1 MGRVFGGVLGST
13 QDPQATVNSG
23 ISGRFTMSDQYFSR
37 TRNGWRVVP
46 LGDQYNPIN
55 TGPAEAWATGQ
66 LTSGTTY
73 YWANVGTAT
82 VNAPKQYEFV
92 RHDNKSW
99 VKITDTDFSNG
110 TASSANDNFNYNAD
124 GMTSSPAGWAQ
135 HNGDWYWLTIPSSRD
150 TEGWNNWD
158 LGSIP
163 VRYFRATMYWAPM
176 SAGNQIPSGHPDN
189 DNPSSFRQNDPD
201 FNSRSYGG
209 GSNVSWMRFGIGGV
223 QHQAHSDLGFSG
235 ERQSIMTNI
244 YTGNKN
250 TDYASG
256 VSRIG
261 SGATGYWDLGSSSS
275 NRIFRTSAG
284 DESGAGGS
292 EQHAW
297 CPHEMWL
304 SNG

>member
-1 MGRVFGGVLGST
+1 MGRVFGGVLGNT
-13 QDPQATVNSG
+13 LDPGATINSG
-23 ISGRFTMSDQYFSR
+23 MSGRYTMSDQYFSR
-37 TRNGWRVVP
+37 SRNGWRVVP
-46 LGDQYNPIN
+46 LGSQGNPIN
-55 TGPAEAWATGQ
+55 TGPAEAWATGE
-66 LTSGTTY
+66 LTSGSTY
-73 YWANVGTAT
+73 YWANVGNAT
-82 VNAPKQYEFV
+82 VYAPKQYEFI

-99 VKITDTDFSNG
+99 VKITDADFSGG
-110 TASSANDNFNYNAD
+110 TAGTSQPNFNYTAD

-135 HNGDWYWLTIPSSRD
+135 HNGNWYWRTIPASRD

-176 SAGNQIPSGHPDN
+176 SGSSQIPGGHPDN
-189 DNPSSFRQNDPD
+189 DNPGSFLSNDTD

-209 GSNVSWMRFGIGGV
+209 GNNVSWMRFGIGGV
-223 QHQAHSDLGFSG
+223 QHQAHSELGWTN
-235 ERQSIMTNI
+235 ERQTVKTNI
-244 YTGNKN
+244 YTGDKSGN
-250 TDYASG
+250 YASG

>member
-1 MGRVFGGVLGST
+1 MGRVFGGVLGNT
-13 QDPQATVNSG
+13 LDPGTSINTG

-37 TRNGWRVVP
+37 SRDGWRTVP

-55 TGPAEAWATGQ
+55 TGPAEAWATGE
-66 LTSGTTY
+66 LVDGNTY
-73 YWANVGTAT
+73 YWANVGSAT
-82 VNAPKQYEFV
+82 VNSPKQYQFV
-92 RHDNKSW
+92 RHDSKSW

-110 TASSANDNFNYNAD
+110 TATTANNTFNYTSD
-124 GMTSSPAGWAQ
+124 GCTQGPVGWVQ
-135 HNGDWYWLTIPSSRD
+135 HNGNWYWLTLPASRD

-176 SAGNQIPSGHPDN
+176 SGGNNINSGHPDN
-189 DNPSSFRQNDPD
+189 DNPFSFLQNDTD
-201 FNSRSYGG
+201 FNARSYGG
-209 GSNVSWMRFGIGGV
+209 GSNVSWHRFGIGGV
-223 QHQAHSDLGFSG
+223 QHQAHSELGFTG

-244 YTGNKN
+244 YTGSKSSN
-250 TDYASG
+250 YASG

-261 SGATGYWDLGSSSS
+261 SGAGGYWDLGSSSS

-292 EQHAW
+292 EQHVW

>member
-1 MGRVFGGVLGST
+1 MGRFFGGVFGST
-13 QDPQATVNSG
+13 LDPKST
-23 ISGRFTMSDQYFSR
+23 ISGGITGRYSMSDQYFSR
-37 TRNGWRVVP
+37 TQNGWRVLP
-46 LGDQYNPIN
+46 LGDQYNPIT
-55 TGPAEAWATGQ
+55 TGPAEAWATGE

-73 YWANVGTAT
+73 YWANVGNAT

-110 TASSANDNFNYNAD
+110 TAGTANTNFTYSSD

-135 HNGDWYWLTIPSSRD
+135 YDGNWYWLTIPSSRD

-176 SAGNQIPSGHPDN
+176 SSGNTIPSGHPDN
-189 DNPSSFRQNDPD
+189 DNPGSFLQNDTD
-201 FNSRSYGG
+201 FNSRSHGG
-209 GSNVSWMRFGIGGV
+209 GTNVSWHRFGIANV
-223 QHQAHSDLGFSG
+223 QHQGHSELGFTG
-235 ERQSIMTNI
+235 ERQSVMTNI
-244 YTGNKN
+244 YTGDKS
-250 TDYASG
+250 AQFSSG

>member
-1 MGRVFGGVLGST
+1 MGRWLGGVFGNTKLAT
-13 QDPQATVNSG
+13 DPQSAVT
-23 ISGRFTMSDQYFSR
+23 GRYTISDQYYMR
-37 TRNGWRVVP
+37 QEGGWTIP
-46 LGDQYNPIN
+46 YGAQDNPIT
-55 TGPAEAWATGQ
+55 TGPAEAWATGE

-73 YWANVGTAT
+73 YWANVGNAT

-110 TASSANDNFNYNAD
+110 TTGNQNANFNYTSD
-124 GMTSSPAGWAQ
+124 GMTGSPSGWAQ
-135 HNGDWYWLTIPSSRD
+135 HNGDWYWLTIPASRD

-158 LGSIP
+158 LGSISF
-163 VRYFRATMYWAPM
+163 RYWRCTMYWAPM
-176 SAGNQIPSGHPDN
+176 ASGNSIPNGHPDN
-189 DNPSSFRQNDPD
+189 DNPGSFLQNDTD
-201 FNSRSYGG
+201 FNSRSHGG
-209 GSNVSWMRFGIGGV
+209 GSNVSWHRFGIANV
-223 QHQAHSDLGFSG
+223 QHQGYSELGFTS
-235 ERQSIMTNI
+235 ERQTIMTNI
-244 YTGNKN
+244 YTGSKSSN
-250 TDYASG
+250 YASG

-261 SGATGYWDLGSSSS
+261 SGSTGYWDLGGNAA